1 MESYEY
7 LEELISIEPDNK
19 FLKYIAARVQD
30 NDYRGFQCSQH
41 NRLTYQ
47 YFYAVLCA
55 IDGVAGDSSFFIH
68 IGDDKGKRQPAAET
82 YYRIVDEIKAS
93 AGRGT
98 INSIKKNIFPD
109 IARMGFIDRFDKHG
123 SKLLPNRRG
132 VVYSV
137 KLSALGREFI
147 EADTF
152 KRVKLFTDGVDRLT
166 KNTAS
171 ELVEMLYLND
181 YGIDY
186 LDIHEY
192 MYIYSDDRG
201 INPSD
206 KLELLLEYRRLTPAE
221 REQAERYLQ
230 LYCDPENWR
239 GQDKTVLRDYSNWKN
254 ESQQIFLL
262 FASSTYFKVER
273 GRLVLNTGSLGL
285 FDPKTVRGEK
295 AKNNYFSEHGISRD
309 VDYELHHIVPFS
321 KAMSKADLKYIDD
334 YKNLIY
340 LSKAKHAQFTAL
352 GSKSVIMTQLDEHR
366 LAFTDFTGNEIV
378 VDIRSDTKISTSR
391 INDMLE
397 YNKKLLKK
405 FYYV

>member
-1 MESYEY
+1 MESYKY
-7 LEELISIEPDNK
+7 LEALISIEPDNK

-221 REQAERYLQ
+221 REQAESYLQ

-273 GRLVLNTGSLGL
+273 DRLVLNTGSLGL

-334 YKNLIY
+334 YKTSFISARQSMRSL
-340 LSKAKHAQFTAL
+340 LRWAAKAL
-352 GSKSVIMTQLDEHR
+352 
-366 LAFTDFTGNEIV
+366 
-378 VDIRSDTKISTSR
+378 
-391 INDMLE
+391 
-397 YNKKLLKK
+397 
-405 FYYV
+405 